1 MSEMSQDDIDA
12 LLSGATGESSA
23 DPEGGGEIDQSSIDA
38 LFDGAG
44 GAGGEVDQS
53 SIDALFDSAGPTE
66 ETAPGGEVDQ
76 SSIDA
81 LFDGAGGAGGEV
93 DQSSIGALFDS
104 AGGASGE
111 IDQSSIDALF
121 DGAGGAGGGDD
132 SAGDMESL
140 LAEIQNDPSLSQSNE
155 DVNINDLL
163 TEIQTES
170 PLTADVAGQ
179 EDIDVLMSSV
189 GTADAGVDAMPLEVE
204 EEGVNVDFL
213 LDMKL
218 TLTFEVG
225 RAKML
230 IGDLLSLG
238 QGSVIELH
246 RLVGEDLDM
255 FVSGRLIARG
265 EVVVV
270 NEKFGV
276 RILDIVSPEDRIK
289 QMAGFDRI

>member
-1 MSEMSQDDIDA
+1 
-12 LLSGATGESSA
+12 
-23 DPEGGGEIDQSSIDA
+23 DA
-38 LFDGAG
+38 LFDG
-44 GAGGEVDQS
+44 
-53 SIDALFDSAGPTE
+53 
-66 ETAPGGEVDQ
+66 
-76 SSIDA
+76 
-81 LFDGAGGAGGEV
+81 
-93 DQSSIGALFDS
+93 
-104 AGGASGE
+104 
-111 IDQSSIDALF
+111 
-121 DGAGGAGGGDD
+121 GGDGGD
-132 SAGDMESL
+132 GDDMESL
-140 LAEIQNDPSLSQSNE
+140 LSEIQNDPSLSQGNE
-155 DVNINDLL
+155 DVDINDLL

-170 PLTADVAGQ
+170 PLTGDAAGQ
-179 EDIDVLMSSV
+179 EDIDMLMSSV
-189 GTADAGVDAMPLEVE
+189 GSAEAGVDAMPLIVE

-276 RILDIVSPEDRIK
+276 RILDIISPEDRIK